1 MGVGEGIRDM
11 WNSLMQKIK
20 CTYIYAIYI
29 HVDIGKELSLCH
41 KLESLYRGF
50 PKLQNKTNSIKHYKR
65 IVSNLLDQKH
75 LVDVCPNFMNLSH
88 GLNLL
93 KTGFN

>member
-11 WNSLMQKIK
+11 KNSLMQKIK
-20 CTYIYAIYI
+20 CIYIYAIYI

-50 PKLQNKTNSIKHYKR
+50 PKLQNKTNSMKHYKR
-65 IVSNLLDQKH
+65 
-75 LVDVCPNFMNLSH
+75 M
-88 GLNLL
+88 
-93 KTGFN
+93 